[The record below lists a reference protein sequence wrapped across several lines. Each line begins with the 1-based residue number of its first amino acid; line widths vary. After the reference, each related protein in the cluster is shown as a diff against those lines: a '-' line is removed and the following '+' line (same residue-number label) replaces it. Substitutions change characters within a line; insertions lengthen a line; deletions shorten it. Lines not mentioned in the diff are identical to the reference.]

1 MVYILF
7 GIVFL
12 CGGMVGASL
21 AIAILFKKKSG
32 IIHITKDSDYDEPY
46 IFLELNM
53 PIHKLLMLKEV
64 NFSVDSNWNP
74 HK

>member
-1 MVYILF
+1 MIYILF

-12 CGGMVGASL
+12 CGSMVGASL
-21 AIAILFKKKSG
+21 AVAILFKKKSG
-32 IIHITKDSDYDEPY
+32 TIHITKDSGYDEPY

-53 PIHKLLMLKEV
+53 PIYKLLRLKEV
-64 NFSVDSNWNP
+64 NFSVDPNWNP